1 MREIVLD
8 TETTGLSPYDGHRV
22 IEIGCVELF
31 DKIPTGKTFHTY
43 VNPLRDVPKE
53 AFAIT
58 GLTEAFLRPF
68 PIFEHVA
75 NDFLSFIEDSTLV
88 IHNASFDLKFLDF
101 QLNDLG
107 YKKIDRS
114 RVIDTLRLAREKF
127 PGAPASLDALCKKYR
142 IQVAREKHGAL
153 LDAQILARVF
163 YRLSEKEQAI
173 LDVEKKEI
181 PKPVSFP
188 RRHFSVSNE
197 ELELHNNW
205 LKTFM

>member
-8 TETTGLSPYDGHRV
+8 TETTGLSPYDGHRI

-181 PKPVSFP
+181 PKPVAFP
-188 RRHFSVSNE
+188 RRYFSVSNE